1 MMMLDP
7 TGRPR
12 RPITED
18 QSVKLA
24 RNRFKNVLKHMVQ
37 DNFLQEEESDSE
49 NDENRM
55 YDHKLGNVRLGG
67 YRFGT
72 PSKKRKHSGSPSD
85 VPAKPQASFVMKL
98 FDRGVDLAQFD
109 ESTPLYPICR
119 AWMQNKPH
127 QRQPRRDEDAESNL
141 SELEYQGETEEVY
154 RLTPP
159 EPLPFDEYGNLIRVR
174 VPPPLPREDD
184 AFDINYEDDNVP
196 SPAYLFQTHLD
207 RWNLIRQRWKE
218 ASAYNEKRF
227 DSSFNVLRQIHDRV
241 THQQEQQRQQMQ
253 NAQAQQEMQ
262 QQQQQQQQ

>member
-1 MMMLDP
+1 MMLDP
-7 TGRPR
+7 NGRPKR
-12 RPITED
+12 ALAED
-18 QSVKLA
+18 QNVKQA

-37 DNFLQEEESDSE
+37 DNFLQDEESDSE

-55 YDHKLGNVRLGG
+55 MSSSHLSDRGG
-67 YRFGT
+67 YRFGS
-72 PSKKRKHSGSPSD
+72 PSKKRKRSGSPSD
-85 VPAKPQASFVMKL
+85 MPSKPQASFVMKL

-127 QRQPRRDEDAESNL
+127 QRQPKRDDDVESTV

-154 RLTPP
+154 RLPAP
-159 EPLPFDEYGNLIRVR
+159 EPLPYDEFGNLIRVR
-174 VPPPLPREDD
+174 VPPPLPREGDD
-184 AFDINYEDDNVP
+184 FDINYEDENAP

-227 DSSFNVLRQIHDRV
+227 DGSFSILRQIHERV
-241 THQQEQQRQQMQ
+241 TH
-253 NAQAQQEMQ
+253 Q
-262 QQQQQQQQ
+262 QQQQQQQQQGQIQASQ